1 METIIMVGQ
10 LLLGLSILVGVHEW
24 GHLIAAKTFGMRVEK
39 FYIGFPPKVIGRTWG
54 GTEYCIGAIPLGG
67 FVKISGMIDESLDT
81 KTLSEEPEEWEFR
94 AKPAWQRLIVMLGGI
109 IVNVILGIIVFVA
122 ITFINGE
129 EYLPKE
135 ALNKY
140 GIVAEELG
148 QELGLQTGD
157 KIININGEDYKKY
170 GDILGP
176 NVLVGT
182 DVYYT
187 VLRGTETVRVD
198 IPNDFIEKL
207 SGNKDRSNVMSP
219 RHPFKVG
226 EVDLKEAR
234 DAGLMTNDKIIAL
247 NGIPTLYWDEFI
259 SVLAPLKDKEFEVR
273 VLRDGSE
280 KTLQMKTSEEGR
292 LGFVIDRSEF
302 ESGFVTND
310 LSFGK
315 SISIGTGRA
324 FNTVYLNVKGI
335 GKMFSGDVSPTK
347 SLSGPIRIAT
357 MFGTE
362 WDWMRFWTLVG
373 LLSMVLAFMN
383 LLPIPALDGGH
394 VVFLSWE
401 IITGRKP
408 GEKFLENSQKVGMV
422 ILLALM
428 AFVIFNDVFQLAF
441 G

>member
-1 METIIMVGQ
+1 MVAQ

-81 KTLSEEPEEWEFR
+81 KNLSEEPEEWEFR
-94 AKPAWQRLIVMLGGI
+94 AKPAWQRLIVMLGGV
-109 IVNVILGIIVFVA
+109 IVNVILGIVVFVA
-122 ITFINGE
+122 LTFINGE

-140 GIVAEELG
+140 GIVAGELG
-148 QELGLQTGD
+148 QEIGLQTGD

-170 GDILGP
+170 SDILGV

-187 VLRGTETVRVD
+187 VLRGSETLRVD
-198 IPNDFIEKL
+198 VPNDFIEKL
-207 SGNKDRSNVMSP
+207 SGSKDRLSAISP
-219 RHPFKVG
+219 RFPFKVG
-226 EVDLKEAR
+226 EVDLQVAR
-234 DAGLMTNDKIIAL
+234 DVGLMTNDKIIAL

-259 SVLAPLKDKEFEVR
+259 SALAPLKGKDVEVR

-280 KTLQMKTSEEGR
+280 KILQMKTSEEGR
-292 LGFVIDRSEF
+292 LGFVRDLSEY
-302 ESGFVTND
+302 ESGFVTNE
-310 LSFGK
+310 LSFGQ
-315 SISIGTGRA
+315 SLSIGTGRA
-324 FNTVYLNVKGI
+324 FNAVYLNIKGI
-335 GKMFSGDVSPTK
+335 GKMFSGDISPTK

-362 WDWMRFWTLVG
+362 WNWMRFWTLVG

-408 GEKFLENSQKVGMV
+408 GDKFLENSQKVGMI

-428 AFVIFNDVFQLAF
+428 AFIIFNDIFQLSF